1 MSTSL
6 TDVYSPHPGSSRGHG
21 VSGSRLTRPKGQEE
35 PLKMTERSALT
46 SGRMSDLSERSD
58 ARAKTARAGPTNR
71 QGRPSTVAPPDAGP
85 PGAVEDPGRTTRAGE
100 AGSSDELLRASL
112 ERLVLLECRATGQLA
127 PDSGLELE
135 LARWRHQAQAAE
147 SRAST
152 AEAQRDRLFSQIMEA
167 ERYRS
172 GLDRETGGVE
182 LASFIAE
189 LRSEL
194 SRVQEARDLAER
206 QRAELLD
213 RLQHSRRP
221 TGAAPENPREL
232 AEELIAS
239 GILKTAELTLTA
251 RAADLVAGSES
262 ERALLRAVLRDL
274 DEGSTGLRLAAL
286 ERLAGIRPRLAAPV
300 YAAALTREVE
310 PEVLAHL
317 CRVAGR
323 CGVRSLL
330 PLLSRHAVH
339 PDERVRVAVLFA
351 QRRLN
356 GEAGAEVPSMTG
368 ARNDDAS
375 HVRRAAL
382 LADTMFHPEELAPRL
397 RQLAADPDPGFRRL
411 LAACAA
417 ALAPPAEEVLQ
428 VLAQDRDGPVRTS
441 ALRAL
446 GAPVDLSQAPRAER
460 RRALRHLPRK
470 LHHTPV
476 EVARPMPPRDVV
488 AAIERELRQSLR
500 GLTPDALLESLALS
514 RAELNSALDSAISGG
529 RIVRRGPRYF
539 AS

>member
-1 MSTSL
+1 M
-6 TDVYSPHPGSSRGHG
+6 
-21 VSGSRLTRPKGQEE
+21 
-35 PLKMTERSALT
+35 
-46 SGRMSDLSERSD
+46 
-58 ARAKTARAGPTNR
+58 
-71 QGRPSTVAPPDAGP
+71 PP
-85 PGAVEDPGRTTRAGE
+85 
-100 AGSSDELLRASL
+100 SSDELLRASL
-112 ERLVLLECRATGQLA
+112 ERLVLLECRTTNQLA

-135 LARWRHQAQAAE
+135 LSRWRHQAQAAE
-147 SRAST
+147 SRATT

-167 ERYRS
+167 ERFRS
-172 GLDRETGGVE
+172 GLDREGGGVE

-206 QRAELLD
+206 QRAELLE
-213 RLQHSRRP
+213 RLQHSRR
-221 TGAAPENPREL
+221 TEGVAPENPREL

-239 GILKTAELTLTA
+239 GILKSVDLTLTA
-251 RAADLVAGSES
+251 RAADLISGSES
-262 ERALLRAVLRDL
+262 ERALLRAILRDL

-286 ERLAGIRPRLAAPV
+286 ERLAGMQPRLAAPV
-300 YAAALTREVE
+300 YAAALSREVE

-330 PLLSRHAVH
+330 PLLARHQAH

-351 QRRLN
+351 QRRLS
-356 GEAGAEVPSMTG
+356 GEVSANDALGEV
-368 ARNDDAS
+368 ARKDDSS

-382 LADTMFHPEELAPRL
+382 LADTVFHPEELVPRL
-397 RQLAADPDPGFRRL
+397 RSLAEDPDPGFRRL

-417 ALAPPAEEVLQ
+417 ALAPPREEVLHL
-428 VLAQDRDGPVRTS
+428 LAQDRNEPVRTA

-446 GAPVDLSQAPRAER
+446 GAPVNLSQAPPAER
-460 RRALRHLPRK
+460 RRALRHLPQQSR
-470 LHHTPV
+470 
-476 EVARPMPPRDVV
+476 ARPAPVAPRAHPKDIV

-500 GLTPDALLESLALS
+500 GLTPDALLDVLELS
-514 RAELNSALDSAISGG
+514 RTELNSALDSAISAG

>member
-1 MSTSL
+1 
-6 TDVYSPHPGSSRGHG
+6 
-21 VSGSRLTRPKGQEE
+21 
-35 PLKMTERSALT
+35 
-46 SGRMSDLSERSD
+46 
-58 ARAKTARAGPTNR
+58 
-71 QGRPSTVAPPDAGP
+71 
-85 PGAVEDPGRTTRAGE
+85 
-100 AGSSDELLRASL
+100 
-112 ERLVLLECRATGQLA
+112 
-127 PDSGLELE
+127 
-135 LARWRHQAQAAE
+135 
-147 SRAST
+147 
-152 AEAQRDRLFSQIMEA
+152 
-167 ERYRS
+167 
-172 GLDRETGGVE
+172 VE

-221 TGAAPENPREL
+221 VGAAPENPREL

-239 GILKTAELTLTA
+239 GILKSAELTLTA
-251 RAADLVAGSES
+251 RAADLVAGTES
-262 ERALLRAVLRDL
+262 ERALLRAALRDL

-286 ERLAGIRPRLAAPV
+286 ERLAGIQPRLAAPV

-351 QRRLN
+351 QRRLL
-356 GEAGAEVPSMTG
+356 GDAGSEVPSMTAG

-382 LADTMFHPEELAPRL
+382 LADTMFHPEELGPRL
-397 RQLAADPDPGFRRL
+397 RELADDPDPGFRRL

-417 ALAPPAEEVLQ
+417 AMAPPADEVLQ
-428 VLAQDRDGPVRTS
+428 VLAQDRDAPVRTS

-446 GAPVDLSQAPRAER
+446 GAPADLSQAPRAER

-470 LHHTPV
+470 PTTIPV
-476 EVARPMPPRDVV
+476 DAARPIPPRDIV

-500 GLTPDALLESLALS
+500 GLTPDALLETLALS